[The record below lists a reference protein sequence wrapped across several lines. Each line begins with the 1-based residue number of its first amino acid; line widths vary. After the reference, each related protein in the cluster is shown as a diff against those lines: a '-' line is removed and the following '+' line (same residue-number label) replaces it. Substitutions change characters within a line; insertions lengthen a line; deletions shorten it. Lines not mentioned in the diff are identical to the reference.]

1 MAKKKK
7 VKKDDYPKSISKK
20 AVTKA
25 VEDGDLVK
33 REPIPN
39 FSEAERLFLDN
50 AKAIEAIKEIIVA
63 LEQRIDRIV
72 TAISKAKSVKGL

>member
-25 VEDGDLVK
+25 VENGDLVK
-33 REPIPN
+33 RESTRNVLI
-39 FSEAERLFLDN
+39 DN
-50 AKAIEAIKEIIVA
+50 LIMEVNELGGKILT

-72 TAISKAKSVKGL
+72 TAIGKAKSVKGL